1 MNKISEKLETV
12 YQGKH
17 LEMQRLNGWEYVSRP
32 KTSGIV
38 AIVAITQDDEIVLVE
53 QFRPPIRSYVLE
65 LPAGLVG
72 DLDEDPNESKL
83 NAAQRELLEETGF
96 QSDDWQEIFTG
107 PPSAGATSEMVTF
120 FLARNAKRIG
130 EGGGV
135 ENESIQTH
143 VIPLNQ
149 PMATMI
155 QTSTNDAVLD
165 PKVLTGLWIAE
176 KSMQHPLQ

>member
-1 MNKISEKLETV
+1 MNKISQKLETV

-17 LEMQRLNGWEYVSRP
+17 LEMLRLNGWEYVSRP

-38 AIVAITQDDEIVLVE
+38 AIIAITRDDEIVLVE
-53 QFRPPIRSYVLE
+53 QFRPPIGSHVLE

-72 DLDEDPNESKL
+72 DQDTDPNESKL

-120 FLARNAKRIG
+120 FLARNANRVG
-130 EGGGV
+130 GGGGV
-135 ENESIQTH
+135 DDESIQTH
-143 VIPLNQ
+143 VIPLNL
-149 PMATMI
+149 PLATMI

-176 KSMQHPLQ
+176 KTMQHPQQ

>member
-1 MNKISEKLETV
+1 MNKISQTLETV

-32 KTSGIV
+32 NTSGIV
-38 AIVAITQDDEIVLVE
+38 AIVAITQDNEIVLVE

-72 DLDEDPNESKL
+72 DLDADPNECKL
-83 NAAQRELLEETGF
+83 KAAQRELLEETGF
-96 QSDDWQEIFTG
+96 QSNDWQEIFTG

-120 FLARNAKRIG
+120 FLARNAERVG
-130 EGGGV
+130 QGGGV

-143 VIPLNQ
+143 VIPLKL
-149 PMATMI
+149 PIATMI
-155 QTSTNDAVLD
+155 QTSANDAVLD